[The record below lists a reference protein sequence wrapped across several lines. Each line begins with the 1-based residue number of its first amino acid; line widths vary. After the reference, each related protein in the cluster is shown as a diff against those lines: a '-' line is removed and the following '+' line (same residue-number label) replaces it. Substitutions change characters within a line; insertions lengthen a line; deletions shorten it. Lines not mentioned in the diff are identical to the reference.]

1 MEEEKDACG
10 KVYSAGIYARLSVEG
25 DERKN
30 ESIEAQIA
38 IAEAFLETR
47 EDIELFDCY
56 VDLGKSGT
64 NFDREGFARL
74 MQDVRDR
81 KVDCVVVKDL
91 SRFGRNHIEMG
102 NYLERIFPFLGV
114 RFIAVADR
122 FDSMGGA
129 GGISMGVSLKNL
141 FNEMYARD
149 ISLKV
154 RSAKRE
160 MREQGNYVGGVWV
173 PRRA

>member
-114 RFIAVADR
+114 RFIAVELKELVQRDVREGHFPQSEIRQA
-122 FDSMGGA
+122 GNAGA
-129 GGISMGVSLKNL
+129 GKLRRGR
-141 FNEMYARD
+141 A
-149 ISLKV
+149 
-154 RSAKRE
+154 A
-160 MREQGNYVGGVWV
+160 VWV